1 MGYQKHISNYKLGYD
16 YNIKL
21 HEKEY
26 MGKSRIIFKINN
38 TSNNNLNLSH
48 LSWDFHLR
56 NDMKKELMEL
66 NEKRSKTEFKLQK
79 AN

>member
-1 MGYQKHISNYKLGYD
+1 MGA
-16 YNIKL
+16 
-21 HEKEY
+21 
-26 MGKSRIIFKINN
+26 SRVVFKINN

-56 NDMKKELMEL
+56 NDMKKELIEL
-66 NEKRSKTEFKLQK
+66 NENRSKIKFKLQK